1 MSQICVYFQS
11 WSSGWAADVSGLD
24 LARVDGG
31 ITILNIA
38 FVLPKCTYYPGQRN
52 WDGTGLQFSSDF
64 GVVVGGIARL
74 RDKGMKVML
83 SVGGGSY
90 WSSSTYEFQPAN
102 CIALMQDLGCDGIDL
117 DWEVGADHDG
127 QLCYAIEQLKRLM
140 PAGKKISFC
149 GWSTGAMDKVVGD
162 QFRGMNVSAL
172 VQQGGN
178 VDWVNVMAYDA
189 GPSFDPKAALMQYRK
204 YYKGPLS
211 LGFEVGTQA
220 WGGAMLTRD
229 QVIST
234 CDFVMGEDVR
244 NGVFV
249 WALQKESGGTP
260 STMDIVTIAREKFKV
275 GSPPAAGL
283 VCPNC
288 KHGLALV
295 LK

>member
-1 MSQICVYFQS
+1 MSQICVYFQT

-24 LARVDGG
+24 LARVDAG
-31 ITILNIA
+31 ITILNLA
-38 FVLPKCTYYPGQRN
+38 FVLPKCTYFPGQRT

-64 GVVVGGIARL
+64 GVVVAGIASL
-74 RDKGMKVML
+74 RKKGMKVML

-90 WSSSTYEFQPAN
+90 WSDPKYEFQPAN
-102 CIALMQDLGCDGIDL
+102 CIALMKDLGCDGIDL

-140 PAGKKISFC
+140 PDGKKISFC
-149 GWSTGAMDKVVGD
+149 GWSTGAMDKVGGD

-189 GPSFDPKAALMQYRK
+189 GPSFDSKAALMHYRK

-220 WGGAMLTRD
+220 WGGAMLSRD
-229 QVIST
+229 QVVAT
-234 CDFVMGEDVR
+234 CEFVKNEDSR

-249 WALQKESGGTP
+249 WALQKESVGTP
-260 STMDIVTIAREKFKV
+260 STMDIVAIARQTFGV
-275 GSPPAAGL
+275 SVPAPAGV

-288 KHGLALV
+288 KRALALV
-295 LK
+295 LA